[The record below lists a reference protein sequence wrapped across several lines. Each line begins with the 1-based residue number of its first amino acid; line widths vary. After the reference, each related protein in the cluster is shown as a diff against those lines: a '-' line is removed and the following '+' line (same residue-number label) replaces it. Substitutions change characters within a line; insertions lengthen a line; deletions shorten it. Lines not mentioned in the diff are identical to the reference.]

1 MYKRQTLTKKMAES
15 LTEFLD
21 THGIKVRYMH
31 YDVDTIERM
40 ETVSYTHL
48 GRKGPKISR
57 EACFKEGEKSSVY
70 RRWRPYRKP
79 TQVVRKRILRP
90 VSYTHLL
97 RLRHAQKKTAA
108 AQSLRHKM

>member
-1 MYKRQTLTKKMAES
+1 MHIRLRFRSYLAFKRR
-15 LTEFLD
+15 D
-21 THGIKVRYMH
+21 TFEGHDPGVGRP
-31 YDVDTIERM
+31 
-40 ETVSYTHL
+40 

-90 VSYTHLL
+90 TGEG
-97 RLRHAQKKTAA
+97 
-108 AQSLRHKM
+108 